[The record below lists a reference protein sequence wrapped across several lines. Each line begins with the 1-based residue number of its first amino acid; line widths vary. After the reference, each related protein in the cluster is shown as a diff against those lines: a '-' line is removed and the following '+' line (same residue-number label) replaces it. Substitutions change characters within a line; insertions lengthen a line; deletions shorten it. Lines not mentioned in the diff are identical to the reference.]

1 MTQDRLT
8 APALEAAQVAAY
20 LREHPDFFVDQDE
33 LLQELRIP
41 HAPRG
46 AISLVER
53 QLYSFRHRNEH
64 LHERLGS
71 MLETARDNDRLFEKT
86 RRLILALMDA
96 DSLEEV
102 IGAVDESLRHDFNV
116 PYTSL
121 ILFSQHALPVGR
133 SVPAE
138 QALSA
143 IGGLLLERQGICG
156 VLRPNDLAFLF
167 EDDSPHIG
175 SAAVI
180 AVGGRAV
187 LAIGTPDPQH
197 YKGSL
202 GTLFLAHIAEVL
214 ERVLARFS
222 TQLECIG

>member
-1 MTQDRLT
+1 MTQDRST
-8 APALEAAQVAAY
+8 APVLDAAQVAAY

-33 LLQELRIP
+33 LIQELRIP

-53 QLYSFRHRNEH
+53 QVQAFRQRNEQ
-64 LHERLGS
+64 LHERLGC
-71 MLETARDNDRLFEKT
+71 MMDAARDNDRLFEKT

-96 DSLEEV
+96 DTLEEV
-102 IGAVDESLRHDFNV
+102 IGIVDESLRHDFQV
-116 PYTSL
+116 PYSRL
-121 ILFSQHALPVGR
+121 ILFSQQALPVGR

-138 QALSA
+138 QALQA
-143 IGGLLLERQGICG
+143 IGGLLLQRQGICG
-156 VLRPNDLAFLF
+156 VLRSTDLTFLF
-167 EDDSPHIG
+167 EDDSQHIG

-180 AVGGRAV
+180 AVGSCAV

-197 YKGSL
+197 YKRSL

-222 TQLECIG
+222 TQLESIG